1 RSQSELIEKI
11 EALNDEITELNKGI
25 LALYKELDDKNRELE
40 RTYKELQ
47 KHEELKKLNEELK
60 NTLEDKNKIEQKK
73 NELISVVSHELRA
86 PLTSIAGTLNIILS
100 KLRDNVSNEVLELV
114 NLSFNSAKRMQ
125 NLINNIL
132 NLEKIETDNFEMMIT
147 ENNIDEIIQTVI
159 SDLSTQIKEKNMQ
172 IEYQQTKYSAF
183 CDWNATYR
191 VFMNL
196 LSNAIKFSSNNGKI
210 IINVIEYDCENL
222 KKTDENARC
231 INCSKCAR
239 ISIRDYGRGIPEHFK
254 DKIFGKFK
262 QAQVEDA
269 TVKGGSGLG
278 LAICKL
284 LVQKQN
290 GKIWFESKEG
300 EGAEFFFTLPFFN
313 PNIKKESNE
322 INK

>member
-1 RSQSELIEKI
+1 MDKQEKKELFNRSQSELIEKI

-132 NLEKIETDNFEMMIT
+132 NL
-147 ENNIDEIIQTVI
+147 
-159 SDLSTQIKEKNMQ
+159 
-172 IEYQQTKYSAF
+172 
-183 CDWNATYR
+183 
-191 VFMNL
+191 
-196 LSNAIKFSSNNGKI
+196 AIKFA
-210 IINVIEYDCENL
+210 D
-222 KKTDENARC
+222 
-231 INCSKCAR
+231 
-239 ISIRDYGRGIPEHFK
+239 
-254 DKIFGKFK
+254 
-262 QAQVEDA
+262 
-269 TVKGGSGLG
+269 
-278 LAICKL
+278 
-284 LVQKQN
+284 
-290 GKIWFESKEG
+290 
-300 EGAEFFFTLPFFN
+300 
-313 PNIKKESNE
+313 
-322 INK
+322 